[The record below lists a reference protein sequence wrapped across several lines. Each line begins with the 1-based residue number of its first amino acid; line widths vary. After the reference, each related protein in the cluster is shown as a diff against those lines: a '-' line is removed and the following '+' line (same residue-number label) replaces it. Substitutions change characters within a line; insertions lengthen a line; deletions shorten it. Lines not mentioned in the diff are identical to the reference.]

1 MRRYFLLLSLTF
13 LAAGV
18 FAQSDSVIKKNI
30 INTKTLPRSNDH
42 FMLQFGYLSWSGK
55 PDTINTSGLPRTFN
69 AYFLFDFPFKTSPQ
83 FSAAIGAGIGTD
95 HMFFDK
101 TDIGIADNTPAIAFT
116 NAANT
121 NSFKKYKLATA
132 FLEAPIELRFSSQ
145 PDNDRRSV
153 KAALGVK
160 VGTLLSAVV
169 KGKNLENSSGESVND
184 YKMKEYSKK
193 FFNSTRLS
201 LTGRLGF
208 GHYSLFGSYQVTTL
222 FKEGQGP
229 KINPLSLGITL
240 SGL

>member
-1 MRRYFLLLSLTF
+1 MRRYFLLLGLSF

-18 FAQSDSVIKKNI
+18 LAQSDSVLKKNI

-42 FMLQFGYLSWSGK
+42 FMLQLGYLTWSGK
-55 PDTINTSGLPRTFN
+55 PDTINTTGLPRTFN

-101 TDIGIADNTPAIAFT
+101 TDIGIADANPAITFT

-132 FLEAPIELRFSSQ
+132 YLEAPIELRFSSR

-153 KAALGVK
+153 KAALGAK
-160 VGTLLSAVV
+160 VGTMLSAVV
-169 KGKNLENSSGESVND
+169 KGKNLENSTGETVND

-193 FFNSTRLS
+193 FFNTTRLS
-201 LTGRLGF
+201 LTGRIGF

-229 KINPLSLGITL
+229 KINPASFGITL